1 MTVLAKVKFTL
12 SDCPRWALLTD
23 RGWTVIHDT
32 GLAATLFNKITIP
45 AADPDSP
52 KPYDIAG
59 NKQAI
64 AQRLADL
71 LGGTVELI

>member
-1 MTVLAKVKFTL
+1 MTVLAKVKFHL

-32 GLAATLFNKITIP
+32 GLTATIFNKITIP

-59 NKQAI
+59 NK
-64 AQRLADL
+64 AQISQKLADL